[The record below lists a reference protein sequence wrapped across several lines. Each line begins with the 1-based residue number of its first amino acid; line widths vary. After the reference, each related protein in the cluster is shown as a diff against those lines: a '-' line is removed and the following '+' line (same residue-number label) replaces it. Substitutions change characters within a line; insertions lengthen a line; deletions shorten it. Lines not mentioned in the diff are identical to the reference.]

1 VRADCGISCGYN
13 CDPPMAPGH
22 RQDPEPNCTSDTSCH
37 RFRDTFENVYS
48 GDGLEV
54 PFLAVAG
61 NHDHHGNVSAQMAYT
76 NVSAKWYCK

>member
-1 VRADCGISCGYN
+1 
-13 CDPPMAPGH
+13 MAPGH

-61 NHDHHGNVSAQMAYT
+61 NHAHHGNVSAQMAYT